1 MKKSVLVLCTC
12 VSVCQVGFSSDFRRR
27 TDSDSLSSFSSCT
40 HNSFAPSSSS
50 STPAKNSSSKK
61 TGSGNCTS
69 LSSIHSDSLAP
80 SSHASTSAR
89 SSNFRIT
96 GSDSRASF
104 SSFNSGSM
112 CVPSSPASAFVRSVV
127 GSSKSSII
135 RELTTMFSD
144 RTGIKSGRL
153 LDQLREYLN
162 KNLNVKSKPSVAS
175 AYKKCSSLTAAV
187 FDMRQSHVQLDCIS
201 NMELDDKCEIRKYYF
216 TLKNGEF
223 VTIKDQTVC
232 NKLVEIQKQ
241 KTLKQVGECK
251 SIANVKSSQIHSVQ
265 TQILLDIMRRMMT
278 FNQSYAEL
286 VHTLQSVQTR
296 FRMECITYTSFYS
309 TDLCMGAKQK

>member
-12 VSVCQVGFSSDFRRR
+12 VSMCSVGFGGSSSRRIDC
-27 TDSDSLSSFSSCT
+27 DSCASFSSCAR
-40 HNSFAPSSSS
+40 NSFAPSSSS
-50 STPAKNSSSKK
+50 STP
-61 TGSGNCTS
+61 
-69 LSSIHSDSLAP
+69 
-80 SSHASTSAR
+80 AR

-104 SSFNSGSM
+104 SSFNSDSM

-153 LDQLREYLN
+153 LDQLRKYLN

-251 SIANVKSSQIHSVQ
+251 SIANVESSQVHSVQ
-265 TQILLDIMRRMMT
+265 TQALLDIIRKIGV
-278 FNQSYAEL
+278 FNQYRSDIDRCL
-286 VHTLQSVQTR
+286 R
-296 FRMECITYTSFYS
+296 ECIRLFRCERELYLSFYVS
-309 TDLCMGAKQK
+309 GLALGTIKRK